1 MGISEFKRL
10 VCDARK
16 QAKKAINNFLNVKCD
31 IGRVTHKQAKNV
43 LTNAIMHRDIGEII
57 KKKKNQQTQYKASYK
72 KKNK

>member
-1 MGISEFKRL
+1 MGISKFKKL

-43 LTNAIMHRDIGEII
+43 LTSAIVHRDIGEFTI
-57 KKKKNQQTQYKASYK
+57 K
-72 KKNK
+72 